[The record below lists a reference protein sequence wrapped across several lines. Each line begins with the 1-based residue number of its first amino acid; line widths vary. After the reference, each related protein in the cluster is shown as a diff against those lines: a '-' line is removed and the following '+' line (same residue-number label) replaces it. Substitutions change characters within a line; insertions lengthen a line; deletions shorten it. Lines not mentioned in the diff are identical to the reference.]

1 MPSRKDKRDLP
12 KSIRAVISG
21 SCKFIAS
28 APQIATIS
36 KLETLAM
43 LIQCPF
49 SMARLWLVGW
59 EQFITLPTM
68 KNFEQPSPNS
78 PEEESSTVSEDLNA
92 LFLDELADLYN
103 AENQLTQALPK
114 MIEAAR
120 SGELKTALE
129 SHLEETQDHVTR
141 LEEAAASL
149 DEKLQSRTCAAM
161 QGLIREASELL
172 EEQKDKSS
180 LDAAIIAAGQKVEHY
195 EIASYGT
202 VVAWAERLGYDD
214 AAELLKSTLEEEE
227 AADEKLT
234 DIAETLANED
244 ASEL

>member
-1 MPSRKDKRDLP
+1 
-12 KSIRAVISG
+12 
-21 SCKFIAS
+21 
-28 APQIATIS
+28 
-36 KLETLAM
+36 
-43 LIQCPF
+43 
-49 SMARLWLVGW
+49 MARLWLVGW
-59 EQFITLPTM
+59 EQFITLQTM